1 MACVAET
8 NGGRLMRLGYSPAQ
22 RKQLYYGVCV
32 PIRIALAVAIFI
44 TAWKAPKPT
53 AWTAAT
59 LGTAIALY
67 NAYLATQRGCRWWH
81 PASMSIVAAAAAI
94 VGAVY
99 LTTGNRYVT
108 LHLIGGL
115 ALAHVAAGVALS
127 LQENPWS

>member
-1 MACVAET
+1 MASRTPTKGRFKPLYAVSARPIVVHRSDDVISKSLVPLRNYRAVCQNKMACVAET

-67 NAYLATQRGCRWWH
+67 NAYLATQRGCRWCW
-81 PASMSIVAAAAAI
+81 
-94 VGAVY
+94 
-99 LTTGNRYVT
+99 
-108 LHLIGGL
+108 
-115 ALAHVAAGVALS
+115 
-127 LQENPWS
+127 